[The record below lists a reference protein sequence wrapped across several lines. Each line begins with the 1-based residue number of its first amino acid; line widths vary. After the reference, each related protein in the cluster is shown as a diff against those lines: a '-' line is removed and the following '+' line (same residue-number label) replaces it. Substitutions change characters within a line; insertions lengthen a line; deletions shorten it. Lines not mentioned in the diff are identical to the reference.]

1 MFYQDG
7 DSPVSLALK
16 RTLEEARFAW
26 VLDFLNLLTVCY
38 NKFVPVVSTSSV
50 SLCVVAL
57 IFFILK
63 FQLLFRVNFLYEG
76 DIGVCGIAVLAN
88 FMRYFGNFNLELRYC
103 GILQTCG
110 MRFLYVLV
118 DDFRY
123 KNVSFTF

>member
-38 NKFVPVVSTSSV
+38 NKFVPVVSTTSV

-57 IFFILK
+57 IFFNFSSSFALISFIGTK
-63 FQLLFRVNFLYEG
+63 F
-76 DIGVCGIAVLAN
+76 
-88 FMRYFGNFNLELRYC
+88 
-103 GILQTCG
+103 
-110 MRFLYVLV
+110 LV
-118 DDFRY
+118 HFALI
-123 KNVSFTF
+123 

>member
-63 FQLLFRVNFLYEG
+63 FQLLFRVNFLYWNKIFG
-76 DIGVCGIAVLAN
+76 SLRVNLSHVN
-88 FMRYFGNFNLELRYC
+88 FQYLN
-103 GILQTCG
+103 
-110 MRFLYVLV
+110 
-118 DDFRY
+118 
-123 KNVSFTF
+123 

>member
-63 FQLLFRVNFLYEG
+63 FQLLFRVNFLYWNEIFG
-76 DIGVCGIAVLAN
+76 SLRVNLSRVN
-88 FMRYFGNFNLELRYC
+88 FQYLN
-103 GILQTCG
+103 
-110 MRFLYVLV
+110 
-118 DDFRY
+118 
-123 KNVSFTF
+123 

>member
-63 FQLLFRVNFLYEG
+63 FQLLFPVNFLYWNK
-76 DIGVCGIAVLAN
+76 N
-88 FMRYFGNFNLELRYC
+88 FGSLRVNLSRVNFQY
-103 GILQTCG
+103 
-110 MRFLYVLV
+110 LY
-118 DDFRY
+118 
-123 KNVSFTF
+123 

>member
-38 NKFVPVVSTSSV
+38 NIFVPVVSTSSV
-50 SLCVVAL
+50 SLRVVAL

-63 FQLLFRVNFLYEG
+63 FQLLFRVNFLYWNEIFG
-76 DIGVCGIAVLAN
+76 SLRVNLSGVN
-88 FMRYFGNFNLELRYC
+88 FQYLN
-103 GILQTCG
+103 
-110 MRFLYVLV
+110 
-118 DDFRY
+118 
-123 KNVSFTF
+123 